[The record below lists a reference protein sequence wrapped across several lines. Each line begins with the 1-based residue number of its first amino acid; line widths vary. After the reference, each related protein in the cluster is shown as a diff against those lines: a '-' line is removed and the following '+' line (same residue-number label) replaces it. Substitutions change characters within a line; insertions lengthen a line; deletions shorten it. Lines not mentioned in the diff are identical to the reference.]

1 MTKKILCFFALS
13 VCLVQAVHVRD
24 YDKGVLKRSQ
34 ATSFFSDEA
43 RSVRIKKTNPFSM
56 QSENGLVSLDGKG
69 WIFES
74 PTIYPYNLDR
84 VDHRNIEQSKIL
96 TILGCYNGKR
106 YNFEFIKHKQDRTDH
121 LRVIAVN
128 PFLRGYF
135 NLCPFCNRE
144 LP

>member
-1 MTKKILCFFALS
+1 MFKKILCLFTLS
-13 VCLVQAVHVRD
+13 ACLVQAVHVRD
-24 YDKGVLKRSQ
+24 YDKGVLKRSR
-34 ATSFFSDEA
+34 AASFSSDEV
-43 RSVRIKKTNPFSM
+43 RSVSIKKTNPFSM
-56 QSENGLVSLDGKG
+56 QSEKGLVSLDGKG
-69 WIFES
+69 WTFES
-74 PTIYPYNLDR
+74 STIYPYNLDR

-106 YNFEFIKHKQDRTDH
+106 YNFEFIKHKQNRADH